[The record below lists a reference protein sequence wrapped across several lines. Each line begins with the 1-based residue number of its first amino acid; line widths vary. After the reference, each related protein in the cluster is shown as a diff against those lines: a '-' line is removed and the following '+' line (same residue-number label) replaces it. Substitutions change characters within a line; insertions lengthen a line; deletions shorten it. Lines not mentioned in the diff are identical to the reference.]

1 MRRPRYVRSCLK
13 SGAKADITL
22 VRIWAHSV
30 DVRRALAHRLLGI
43 AMFLA
48 MTALTQLML
57 GHWHESALK
66 DPH

>member
-22 VRIWAHSV
+22 VRIWPIPLMFA
-30 DVRRALAHRLLGI
+30 ALSLIAVLGI